1 MLFSRS
7 LLLPAVIEENLISI
21 IIIAAVLIV
30 LAVVITVAAVRHRR
44 NKKNAAQEQT
54 SEQPVAAAEA
64 GESAPE
70 QGPVEE
76 KAPAAESVPSEEAVT
91 ELPEPA
97 AEIITE
103 PAAEIITEPA
113 AEIITDPAAE
123 IITELAAEP
132 AAEVQPETV
141 TEVSEGAPASEPAAE
156 AVESVPAAEPVPEKA
171 PEPAPAAEPAA
182 ETSETVRAAAPVLEN
197 AEPIPEGAKVMNIV
211 ASPGMFIR
219 YRYNRSFEAKL
230 IQSDDTVKRYYS
242 ELKNCLLSYKKVTSR
257 ISWRHESF
265 RKGRP
270 AAAKFVIRG
279 KTLCLCLALDPENY
293 EESKYIVDDMSR
305 YAKFANTPLMYRIKN
320 ERRLRYAKEL
330 IAFLFEGTEPSG
342 HEDEDF
348 AAIPYEDT
356 QSLVERG
363 LIKIVSYREVAIEE
377 KTENEEEEFEDDDDF
392 AGEDFDDDD
401 DDELDEINA
410 SDVGSYMADDRAK
423 LRVQEGNEVSD
434 RTKSGIVNVDTLGKF
449 FNEGEKVTV
458 AEIKRRVS
466 YFPKNVTYI
475 KVLARG
481 KLDKP
486 LIVVADDFSLE
497 AVKMIVLTGG
507 RAIRTKRK

>member
-21 IIIAAVLIV
+21 IIIASVLIV

-70 QGPVEE
+70 QEPVEE

-97 AEIITE
+97 AE
-103 PAAEIITEPA
+103 
-113 AEIITDPAAE
+113 
-123 IITELAAEP
+123 P

-141 TEVSEGAPASEPAAE
+141 TEVSDGAPASEPAAE
-156 AVESVPAAEPVPEKA
+156 AEESVPAAEIITEPVSEKA

-401 DDELDEINA
+401 DDELDEISA

-434 RTKSGIVNVDTLGKF
+434 RTRSGIVNVDTLGKF

>member
-103 PAAEIITEPA
+103 PATEPA
-113 AEIITDPAAE
+113 AEIITEP
-123 IITELAAEP
+123 AAEP

-156 AVESVPAAEPVPEKA
+156 AVESVPAAEPAPEKA
-171 PEPAPAAEPAA
+171 PEPETAAEPAA
-182 ETSETVRAAAPVLEN
+182 ETSETVRAAAPAFEN

-401 DDELDEINA
+401 DDELDEISA

-434 RTKSGIVNVDTLGKF
+434 RTRSGIVNVDTLGKF

>member
-54 SEQPVAAAEA
+54 SEQPVAAAET

-103 PAAEIITEPA
+103 PAAE
-113 AEIITDPAAE
+113 
-123 IITELAAEP
+123 P

-141 TEVSEGAPASEPAAE
+141 TEVSEGAPASEPTAE
-156 AVESVPAAEPVPEKA
+156 AVESVPAAEPAPEKA

-182 ETSETVRAAAPVLEN
+182 ETVRAAAPALEN

-434 RTKSGIVNVDTLGKF
+434 RTRSGIVNVDTLGKF

>member
-76 KAPAAESVPSEEAVT
+76 KAPAAETVPSEEAVT

-103 PAAEIITEPA
+103 P
-113 AEIITDPAAE
+113 
-123 IITELAAEP
+123 AAEP

-141 TEVSEGAPASEPAAE
+141 TEVSEGAPASEPTAE
-156 AVESVPAAEPVPEKA
+156 AVESVPAAEPAPEKA

-182 ETSETVRAAAPVLEN
+182 ETVRAAAPALEN

-330 IAFLFEGTEPSG
+330 IAFLFGGTEPSG

-423 LRVQEGNEVSD
+423 LRVQEGNDVSD

>member
-44 NKKNAAQEQT
+44 NKKNTAQEQT
-54 SEQPVAAAEA
+54 SEQPVAAAET

-103 PAAEIITEPA
+103 PAAE
-113 AEIITDPAAE
+113 
-123 IITELAAEP
+123 
-132 AAEVQPETV
+132 VQPETV

-171 PEPAPAAEPAA
+171 SEPAPASAEPAA
-182 ETSETVRAAAPVLEN
+182 ETSETVRAVAPVLEN

-242 ELKNCLLSYKKVTSR
+242 ELKNCLLSYKKVTPR

-305 YAKFANTPLMYRIKN
+305 YARFAGTPLMYRIKN

-377 KTENEEEEFEDDDDF
+377 KTENEEEFEDDDDF

>member
-76 KAPAAESVPSEEAVT
+76 KAPAAETVPSEEAVT

-103 PAAEIITEPA
+103 P
-113 AEIITDPAAE
+113 
-123 IITELAAEP
+123 AAEP

-141 TEVSEGAPASEPAAE
+141 TEVSEGAPASEPTAE
-156 AVESVPAAEPVPEKA
+156 AEESVPAAEPVPEKA

-330 IAFLFEGTEPSG
+330 IAFLFGGTEPSG

-401 DDELDEINA
+401 DDELDEISA

-434 RTKSGIVNVDTLGKF
+434 RTRSGIVNVDTLGKF

>member
-54 SEQPVAAAEA
+54 SEQPVAAAET

-97 AEIITE
+97 AE
-103 PAAEIITEPA
+103 
-113 AEIITDPAAE
+113 
-123 IITELAAEP
+123 P

-141 TEVSEGAPASEPAAE
+141 TEVSDGAPASEPAAE
-156 AVESVPAAEPVPEKA
+156 AEESVPAAEIITEPVSAAEKA
-171 PEPAPAAEPAA
+171 SEPAPASAEPAA

-242 ELKNCLLSYKKVTSR
+242 ELKNCLLSFKKVTPR

-305 YAKFANTPLMYRIKN
+305 YARFAGTPLMYRIKN

>member
-54 SEQPVAAAEA
+54 SEQPVAAAET

-76 KAPAAESVPSEEAVT
+76 KAPSAESVPSEEAVT

-103 PAAEIITEPA
+103 PVSAAEK
-113 AEIITDPAAE
+113 
-123 IITELAAEP
+123 
-132 AAEVQPETV
+132 
-141 TEVSEGAPASEPAAE
+141 AS
-156 AVESVPAAEPVPEKA
+156 
-171 PEPAPAAEPAA
+171 EPAPAAEPAA

-230 IQSDDTVKRYYS
+230 IQSDDTLKRYYS

-305 YAKFANTPLMYRIKN
+305 YARFAGTPLMYRIKN

-401 DDELDEINA
+401 DDELDEISA

-423 LRVQEGNEVSD
+423 LRVQEGNDVSD

>member
-113 AEIITDPAAE
+113 AEIIT
-123 IITELAAEP
+123 EP
-132 AAEVQPETV
+132 ATEVQPETV

-156 AVESVPAAEPVPEKA
+156 AEESVPAAEIITEPVPEKA

-401 DDELDEINA
+401 DDELDEISA

-434 RTKSGIVNVDTLGKF
+434 RTRSGIVNVDTLGKF

>member
-70 QGPVEE
+70 QEPVEE
-76 KAPAAESVPSEEAVT
+76 KAPAAELVPSEEAVT

-113 AEIITDPAAE
+113 AEIIT
-123 IITELAAEP
+123 
-132 AAEVQPETV
+132 
-141 TEVSEGAPASEPAAE
+141 
-156 AVESVPAAEPVPEKA
+156 EPVPEKA

-211 ASPGMFIR
+211 ASPGMFIH

-401 DDELDEINA
+401 DDELDEISA

-507 RAIRTKRK
+507 RAICTKRK

>member
-54 SEQPVAAAEA
+54 SEQPVAAAET

-97 AEIITE
+97 AE
-103 PAAEIITEPA
+103 
-113 AEIITDPAAE
+113 
-123 IITELAAEP
+123 P

-141 TEVSEGAPASEPAAE
+141 TEVSDGAPASEPAAE
-156 AVESVPAAEPVPEKA
+156 AEESVPAAEIITEPVSAAEKA
-171 PEPAPAAEPAA
+171 SEPAPASAEPAA
-182 ETSETVRAAAPVLEN
+182 ETSETVRAAAPVREN
-197 AEPIPEGAKVMNIV
+197 EETNPEGAKVMNIV

-242 ELKNCLLSYKKVTSR
+242 ELKNCLLSYKKVTPR

-305 YAKFANTPLMYRIKN
+305 YARFAGTPLMYRIKN

-401 DDELDEINA
+401 DDELDEISA

-434 RTKSGIVNVDTLGKF
+434 RTRSGIVNVDTLGKF

>member
-76 KAPAAESVPSEEAVT
+76 KAPAAELVPSEEAVI

-103 PAAEIITEPA
+103 PAAEPA
-113 AEIITDPAAE
+113 T
-123 IITELAAEP
+123 
-132 AAEVQPETV
+132 EVQPETV

-156 AVESVPAAEPVPEKA
+156 AEESVPAAEIITEPVPEKA

-242 ELKNCLLSYKKVTSR
+242 ELKNCLLSYKKVTPR

-305 YAKFANTPLMYRIKN
+305 YARFAGTPLMYRIKN

>member
-44 NKKNAAQEQT
+44 NKKNTAQEQT
-54 SEQPVAAAEA
+54 SEQPVAAAET

-103 PAAEIITEPA
+103 A
-113 AEIITDPAAE
+113 
-123 IITELAAEP
+123 AAEP

-305 YAKFANTPLMYRIKN
+305 YARFAGTPLMYRIKN

-401 DDELDEINA
+401 DDELDEISA

>member
-103 PAAEIITEPA
+103 PAAE
-113 AEIITDPAAE
+113 
-123 IITELAAEP
+123 P

-156 AVESVPAAEPVPEKA
+156 AGESVPAAEPVPEKA
-171 PEPAPAAEPAA
+171 SEPAPSAEPAA
-182 ETSETVRAAAPVLEN
+182 ETSETVRAAAPALEN

-401 DDELDEINA
+401 DDELDEISA

-434 RTKSGIVNVDTLGKF
+434 RTRSGIVNVDTLGKF

>member
-64 GESAPE
+64 EESAPE
-70 QGPVEE
+70 QEPVEE

-103 PAAEIITEPA
+103 PEAA
-113 AEIITDPAAE
+113 D
-123 IITELAAEP
+123 
-132 AAEVQPETV
+132 
-141 TEVSEGAPASEPAAE
+141 
-156 AVESVPAAEPVPEKA
+156 EKA

-401 DDELDEINA
+401 DDELDEISA

-434 RTKSGIVNVDTLGKF
+434 RTRSGIVNVDTLGKF

>member
-76 KAPAAESVPSEEAVT
+76 KAPAAETVPSEEAVT

-103 PAAEIITEPA
+103 P
-113 AEIITDPAAE
+113 
-123 IITELAAEP
+123 AAEP

-141 TEVSEGAPASEPAAE
+141 TEVSEGAPASEPTAE
-156 AVESVPAAEPVPEKA
+156 AVESVPAAEPAPEKA

-182 ETSETVRAAAPVLEN
+182 ETVRAAAPALEN

-305 YAKFANTPLMYRIKN
+305 YARFAGTPLMYRIKN

-401 DDELDEINA
+401 DDELDEISA

-423 LRVQEGNEVSD
+423 LRVQEGNDVSD

>member
-44 NKKNAAQEQT
+44 NKKNTAQEQT
-54 SEQPVAAAEA
+54 SEQPVATAEA

-76 KAPAAESVPSEEAVT
+76 KAPAAETVPSEEAVT

-97 AEIITE
+97 AEIIT
-103 PAAEIITEPA
+103 
-113 AEIITDPAAE
+113 
-123 IITELAAEP
+123 EP

-156 AVESVPAAEPVPEKA
+156 AVESVPAAEPAPEKA
-171 PEPAPAAEPAA
+171 PEPETAAEPAA
-182 ETSETVRAAAPVLEN
+182 ETSETVRAAAPALEN

-242 ELKNCLLSYKKVTSR
+242 ELKNCLLSYKKVTPR

-401 DDELDEINA
+401 DDELDEISA

-434 RTKSGIVNVDTLGKF
+434 RTRSGIVNVDTLGKF

>member
-103 PAAEIITEPA
+103 PAAE
-113 AEIITDPAAE
+113 
-123 IITELAAEP
+123 P

-141 TEVSEGAPASEPAAE
+141 TEVSEGAPASEPTAE
-156 AVESVPAAEPVPEKA
+156 AEESVPAAEPVPEKA

-182 ETSETVRAAAPVLEN
+182 ETSETVRAAAPALEN

-401 DDELDEINA
+401 DDELDEISA

-434 RTKSGIVNVDTLGKF
+434 RTRSGIVNVDTLGKF

>member
-54 SEQPVAAAEA
+54 SEQPVAAAET

-103 PAAEIITEPA
+103 PAAE
-113 AEIITDPAAE
+113 
-123 IITELAAEP
+123 P

-141 TEVSEGAPASEPAAE
+141 TEVSEGAPASEPTAE
-156 AVESVPAAEPVPEKA
+156 AEESVPAAEPVSEKA
-171 PEPAPAAEPAA
+171 SEPAPASAEPAA

-305 YAKFANTPLMYRIKN
+305 YARFAGTPLMYRIKN

-377 KTENEEEEFEDDDDF
+377 KTENEEEFEDDDDF

-401 DDELDEINA
+401 DDELDEISA

-434 RTKSGIVNVDTLGKF
+434 RTRSGIVNVDTLGKF

>member
-54 SEQPVAAAEA
+54 SEQPVAAAET

-103 PAAEIITEPA
+103 PAAE
-113 AEIITDPAAE
+113 
-123 IITELAAEP
+123 P

-156 AVESVPAAEPVPEKA
+156 AVESAPAAESAPEKA
-171 PEPAPAAEPAA
+171 SEPAAEIITEPEAADEKASEPAPAAEPAA
-182 ETSETVRAAAPVLEN
+182 EISETVRAAAPAFEN

-242 ELKNCLLSYKKVTSR
+242 ELKNCLFSYKKVTSR

-401 DDELDEINA
+401 DDELDEISA

>member
-54 SEQPVAAAEA
+54 SEQPVAAAET

-97 AEIITE
+97 AE
-103 PAAEIITEPA
+103 
-113 AEIITDPAAE
+113 
-123 IITELAAEP
+123 P

-141 TEVSEGAPASEPAAE
+141 TEVSDGAPASEPAAE
-156 AVESVPAAEPVPEKA
+156 AEESVPVAEIITEPVSAAEKA
-171 PEPAPAAEPAA
+171 SEPAPASAEPAA

-330 IAFLFEGTEPSG
+330 IAFLFGGTEPSG

>member
-44 NKKNAAQEQT
+44 NKKNTAQEQT
-54 SEQPVAAAEA
+54 SEQPVAAAET

-103 PAAEIITEPA
+103 PAAE
-113 AEIITDPAAE
+113 
-123 IITELAAEP
+123 P

-141 TEVSEGAPASEPAAE
+141 TEVSEGAPAAE
-156 AVESVPAAEPVPEKA
+156 AVESVPAAEIITEPVSAAEKA

-182 ETSETVRAAAPVLEN
+182 ETSETVRAAAPALEN

-305 YAKFANTPLMYRIKN
+305 YARFAGTPLMYRIKN

-377 KTENEEEEFEDDDDF
+377 KTENEEEFEDDDDF

>member
-54 SEQPVAAAEA
+54 SEQPVAAAET

-97 AEIITE
+97 AE
-103 PAAEIITEPA
+103 
-113 AEIITDPAAE
+113 
-123 IITELAAEP
+123 P

-141 TEVSEGAPASEPAAE
+141 TEVSDGAPASEPAAE
-156 AVESVPAAEPVPEKA
+156 AEESVPAAEIITEPVSAAEKA
-171 PEPAPAAEPAA
+171 SEPAPASAEPAA

-242 ELKNCLLSYKKVTSR
+242 ELKNCLLSYKKVTPR

-305 YAKFANTPLMYRIKN
+305 YARFAGTPLMYRIKN

-401 DDELDEINA
+401 DDELDEISA

-434 RTKSGIVNVDTLGKF
+434 RTRSGIVNVDTLGKF

-507 RAIRTKRK
+507 RALRPQRKYT

>member
-76 KAPAAESVPSEEAVT
+76 KAPAAETVPSEEAVT

-103 PAAEIITEPA
+103 P
-113 AEIITDPAAE
+113 
-123 IITELAAEP
+123 AAEP

-141 TEVSEGAPASEPAAE
+141 TEVSEGAPASEPTAE
-156 AVESVPAAEPVPEKA
+156 AVESVPAAEPAPEKA

-182 ETSETVRAAAPVLEN
+182 ETVRAAAPALEN

-401 DDELDEINA
+401 DDELDEISA

>member
-44 NKKNAAQEQT
+44 NKKNTAQEQT
-54 SEQPVAAAEA
+54 SEQPVAAAET

-103 PAAEIITEPA
+103 PVSAAEKASEPA
-113 AEIITDPAAE
+113 P
-123 IITELAAEP
+123 AAEP

-141 TEVSEGAPASEPAAE
+141 TEVSEGASASEPAAE

-171 PEPAPAAEPAA
+171 FEPAPASAEPAA

-242 ELKNCLLSYKKVTSR
+242 ELKNCLLSFKKVTSR

>member
-54 SEQPVAAAEA
+54 SEQPVAAAET

-70 QGPVEE
+70 QGPVEG

-97 AEIITE
+97 AKIIT
-103 PAAEIITEPA
+103 
-113 AEIITDPAAE
+113 
-123 IITELAAEP
+123 EP

-156 AVESVPAAEPVPEKA
+156 AVESAPAAEIITEPVSAAEKT

-182 ETSETVRAAAPVLEN
+182 ETSETVRAAAPALEN

-449 FNEGEKVTV
+449 FKEGEKVTV

>member
-54 SEQPVAAAEA
+54 SEQPVAAAET

-103 PAAEIITEPA
+103 PAAE
-113 AEIITDPAAE
+113 
-123 IITELAAEP
+123 P

-141 TEVSEGAPASEPAAE
+141 TEVSEGAPASEPTAE
-156 AVESVPAAEPVPEKA
+156 AEESVPAAEIITEPVSAAEKA
-171 PEPAPAAEPAA
+171 SEPAPASAEPAA
-182 ETSETVRAAAPVLEN
+182 ETSETVRAAAPALEN

-305 YAKFANTPLMYRIKN
+305 YAKFAGTPLMYRIKN

>member
-30 LAVVITVAAVRHRR
+30 LVVVITVAAVRHRC

-103 PAAEIITEPA
+103 PAV
-113 AEIITDPAAE
+113 
-123 IITELAAEP
+123 EP

-156 AVESVPAAEPVPEKA
+156 AVESAPAAESAPEKA
-171 PEPAPAAEPAA
+171 SEPAAEIITEPEAADEKASEPAPASAEPAA
-182 ETSETVRAAAPVLEN
+182 EISETVRAAAPAFEN
-197 AEPIPEGAKVMNIV
+197 SEPIPEGAKVMNIV

-242 ELKNCLLSYKKVTSR
+242 ELKNCLFSYKKVTSR

-434 RTKSGIVNVDTLGKF
+434 RTRSGIVNVDTLGKF

>member
-1 MLFSRS
+1 
-7 LLLPAVIEENLISI
+7 
-21 IIIAAVLIV
+21 
-30 LAVVITVAAVRHRR
+30 
-44 NKKNAAQEQT
+44 
-54 SEQPVAAAEA
+54 
-64 GESAPE
+64 
-70 QGPVEE
+70 
-76 KAPAAESVPSEEAVT
+76 
-91 ELPEPA
+91 
-97 AEIITE
+97 
-103 PAAEIITEPA
+103 
-113 AEIITDPAAE
+113 
-123 IITELAAEP
+123 
-132 AAEVQPETV
+132 
-141 TEVSEGAPASEPAAE
+141 
-156 AVESVPAAEPVPEKA
+156 
-171 PEPAPAAEPAA
+171 
-182 ETSETVRAAAPVLEN
+182 
-197 AEPIPEGAKVMNIV
+197 MNIV

-305 YAKFANTPLMYRIKN
+305 YARFAGTPLMYRIKN

>member
-54 SEQPVAAAEA
+54 SEQSVAAAEA

-70 QGPVEE
+70 QEPVEE
-76 KAPAAESVPSEEAVT
+76 KAPAAESVPSEEAIT

-103 PAAEIITEPA
+103 PAV
-113 AEIITDPAAE
+113 
-123 IITELAAEP
+123 EP

-156 AVESVPAAEPVPEKA
+156 AVESAPAAESAPEKASEPAAEIITEPEAADEKA

-182 ETSETVRAAAPVLEN
+182 DTSETVRAAAPAFEN

-242 ELKNCLLSYKKVTSR
+242 ELKNCLLSFKKVTSR

-401 DDELDEINA
+401 DDELDEISA

-434 RTKSGIVNVDTLGKF
+434 RTRSGIVNVDTLGKF

>member
-44 NKKNAAQEQT
+44 NKKNTAQEQT

-103 PAAEIITEPA
+103 PAAEIITEP
-113 AEIITDPAAE
+113 
-123 IITELAAEP
+123 AAEP

>member
-70 QGPVEE
+70 QEPVEE
-76 KAPAAESVPSEEAVT
+76 KAPAAELVPSEEAVT

-103 PAAEIITEPA
+103 PVSAAEK
-113 AEIITDPAAE
+113 
-123 IITELAAEP
+123 
-132 AAEVQPETV
+132 
-141 TEVSEGAPASEPAAE
+141 ASEPA
-156 AVESVPAAEPVPEKA
+156 PAS
-171 PEPAPAAEPAA
+171 AEPAA
-182 ETSETVRAAAPVLEN
+182 ETSETVRAAAPALEN

-486 LIVVADDFSLE
+486 LIVVA
-497 AVKMIVLTGG
+497 VKMIVLTGG

>member
-44 NKKNAAQEQT
+44 NKKNTAQEQT
-54 SEQPVAAAEA
+54 SEQPVAAAET

-103 PAAEIITEPA
+103 A
-113 AEIITDPAAE
+113 
-123 IITELAAEP
+123 AAEP

-156 AVESVPAAEPVPEKA
+156 AVESVPAAEIITEPVSAAEKA
-171 PEPAPAAEPAA
+171 SEPAPASAEPAA

-305 YAKFANTPLMYRIKN
+305 YARFAGTPLMYRIKN

-401 DDELDEINA
+401 DDELDEISA

>member
-54 SEQPVAAAEA
+54 SEQPVAAAET

-97 AEIITE
+97 AE
-103 PAAEIITEPA
+103 
-113 AEIITDPAAE
+113 
-123 IITELAAEP
+123 P

-141 TEVSEGAPASEPAAE
+141 TEVSDGAPASEPAAE
-156 AVESVPAAEPVPEKA
+156 AEESVPAAEIITEPVSAAEKA
-171 PEPAPAAEPAA
+171 SEPAPASAEPAA

-242 ELKNCLLSYKKVTSR
+242 ELKNCLLSYKKVTPR

-305 YAKFANTPLMYRIKN
+305 YAKFASTPLMYRIKN

-401 DDELDEINA
+401 DDELDEISA

>member
-54 SEQPVAAAEA
+54 SEQPVAAAET

-97 AEIITE
+97 AE
-103 PAAEIITEPA
+103 
-113 AEIITDPAAE
+113 
-123 IITELAAEP
+123 P

-141 TEVSEGAPASEPAAE
+141 TEVSDGAPASEPAAE
-156 AVESVPAAEPVPEKA
+156 AEESVPAAEIITEPVSAAEKA
-171 PEPAPAAEPAA
+171 SEPAPASAEPAA

-242 ELKNCLLSYKKVTSR
+242 ELKNCLLSYKKVTPR

-377 KTENEEEEFEDDDDF
+377 KTESEEEEFEDDDDF

>member
-54 SEQPVAAAEA
+54 SEQPVAAAET

-70 QGPVEE
+70 QESVEE

-103 PAAEIITEPA
+103 PAAE
-113 AEIITDPAAE
+113 
-123 IITELAAEP
+123 P

-141 TEVSEGAPASEPAAE
+141 TEVSEGAPASEAAAE
-156 AVESVPAAEPVPEKA
+156 AEESVPAAEPVPEKA
-171 PEPAPAAEPAA
+171 SEPAPASAEPA
-182 ETSETVRAAAPVLEN
+182 

>member
-76 KAPAAESVPSEEAVT
+76 KAPAAETVPSEEAVT

-103 PAAEIITEPA
+103 A
-113 AEIITDPAAE
+113 
-123 IITELAAEP
+123 AAEP

-141 TEVSEGAPASEPAAE
+141 TEVSEGAPASEPTAE
-156 AVESVPAAEPVPEKA
+156 AEESVPAAEIITEPVSAAEKA

-182 ETSETVRAAAPVLEN
+182 ETSETVRAAAPALEN

-423 LRVQEGNEVSD
+423 LRVQEGNDVSD

>member
-54 SEQPVAAAEA
+54 SEQPVAAAET

-97 AEIITE
+97 AE
-103 PAAEIITEPA
+103 
-113 AEIITDPAAE
+113 
-123 IITELAAEP
+123 P

-141 TEVSEGAPASEPAAE
+141 TEVSDGAPASEPAAE
-156 AVESVPAAEPVPEKA
+156 AEESVPAAEIITEPVSAAEKA
-171 PEPAPAAEPAA
+171 SEPAPASAEPAA
-182 ETSETVRAAAPVLEN
+182 ETSENVSAAAPVLEN

-242 ELKNCLLSYKKVTSR
+242 ELKNCLLSYKKVTPR

-305 YAKFANTPLMYRIKN
+305 YARFAGTPLMYRIKN

-401 DDELDEINA
+401 DDELDEISA

-434 RTKSGIVNVDTLGKF
+434 RTRSGIVNVDSLCKF

>member
-44 NKKNAAQEQT
+44 NKKNTAQEQT

-76 KAPAAESVPSEEAVT
+76 KAPAAETVPSEEAVT

-97 AEIITE
+97 AEIIT
-103 PAAEIITEPA
+103 
-113 AEIITDPAAE
+113 
-123 IITELAAEP
+123 EP

-156 AVESVPAAEPVPEKA
+156 AVESVPAAEIITEPEAADEKA

-305 YAKFANTPLMYRIKN
+305 YARFAGTPLMYRIKN